1 VNVNTL
7 VDIVRKLP
15 GVYVDSWV
23 VERTYGERTKLEL
36 VITVDEQPTLCEI
49 VVRIEPT
56 PADQAAEFERWRS
69 PLSEGP

>member
-23 VERTYGERTKLEL
+23 VERTKLEL